1 MKILVVGGAG
11 YIGGYLVDD
20 LWTNGYDVTVYD
32 SLIYELRF
40 LKNIPF
46 IFGDI
51 RDRKKLAKILPTYD
65 IVVWLAA
72 IVGDGACAVDPFLS
86 QSINEDSVKWLV
98 NNYCGKI
105 IFMSTSS
112 VYGMNKELIDEFAP
126 TNPLSIYA
134 ETKLAAEQY
143 IIQKYPNFLIFRL
156 GTLYGMGDMHSRI
169 RLDLVVNYFAKQAVM
184 GKDLTIFGGQQWRP
198 LLHVRDVSCAILWG
212 IKHNIVGL
220 FNLSTGNYTIK
231 EIAAKVQEHA
241 PNIKITF
248 QEQLTEDNRNYR
260 IDCKKWFETGWEG
273 QHTLDAG
280 IQEIMDIIKDKRL
293 KNVHDGTYVNESH
306 IKNNHIKL

>member
-20 LWTNGYDVTVYD
+20 LWTHGYDVTVYD

-46 IFGDI
+46 INGDI
-51 RDRKKLAKILPTYD
+51 RDRKKLSGILPKYD
-65 IVVWLAA
+65 VVIWLAA

-86 QSINEDSVKWLV
+86 QAINEDSVKWLV

-112 VYGMNKELIDEFAP
+112 VYGMNKELIDEYAP
-126 TNPLSIYA
+126 TNPLSVYA

-156 GTLYGMGDMHSRI
+156 GTLYGLGDQHSRI
-169 RLDLVVNYFAKQAVM
+169 RLDLVVNYFAKQAIL
-184 GKDLTIFGGQQWRP
+184 GKDLTIFGGEQWRP

-212 IKHNIVGL
+212 IEHHIAGL

-241 PNIKITF
+241 PSIKVVF

-260 IDCKKWFETGWEG
+260 IDCKKWLETGWVG
-273 QHTLDAG
+273 QHTLDVG
-280 IQEIMDIIKDKRL
+280 IQEIMDVIKDERL
-293 KNVHDGTYVNESH
+293 RCIHDGVYVNESH
-306 IKNNHIKL
+306 IKNNHTKL